1 MSDPHPYT
9 HGYGAAVL
17 GSHRAR
23 TAQNSA
29 AHLLPHLRPGQ
40 RLLDVG
46 SGAGTITADLARI
59 VGPADVVALE
69 VGEEPAALTRAEL
82 ARQGLEEVRV
92 LVGDAQAMP
101 LGDAS
106 FDVVHAHQVLQH
118 LPDPVRAFAEM
129 RRVTRPGGLVAVR
142 DSDYEGF
149 RWWPEVPGLDRW
161 LELYLRATRANSG
174 TPDAGRRLLAWAREA
189 GFRDV
194 TSSSSTWL
202 HATPESRAA
211 GGELVRPDHLGT
223 ARGPARARGMGRRDR
238 ASADRRGVPHLG
250 AGSRRLVQPTAR
262 RDPRPRLTGGAPAA
276 RRRRCG
282 PGRSAPPQPGR
293 LTPRSVRSRPAR
305 SPLRAGA
312 AADPAP

>member
-211 GGELVRPDHLGT
+211 WAESWSGRITSAPLADQLEREGWADETERAQIAEAFHTWAQDPGGWFSLLHGEIL
-223 ARGPARARGMGRRDR
+223 ARA
-238 ASADRRGVPHLG
+238 
-250 AGSRRLVQPTAR
+250 
-262 RDPRPRLTGGAPAA
+262 
-276 RRRRCG
+276 
-282 PGRSAPPQPGR
+282 
-293 LTPRSVRSRPAR
+293 
-305 SPLRAGA
+305 
-312 AADPAP
+312 